1 MVENMPRSKY
11 QVIAALFDIKPVND
25 AGEINVEKI
34 SNVEPLLNLGR
45 KLRIG
50 KTGIA
55 VLKNRVQDARLGFA
69 KDQKSSIL
77 YSANQKPAKN
87 QNKTAPTEAA
97 TFVTNSVGAARSAL
111 IPDRHLKYSLSQP
124 ELKSS
129 ESVDNQKPRFNR
141 AFDSVEDRG
150 CELEKYLNE
159 DIAPEVELASF
170 GVEVVESNAK
180 YEEPEEN
187 YDDILRQINQKIVP
201 VNDSVPMGEPKKR
214 DITDWW
220 QAKQKYQVSSIKP
233 EKPSGPRAF
242 TGYPVPETKKEN
254 PKLKI
259 KFRIPKFKIPKLK
272 LQATSYKL
280 RIPNFSTKKLIIAGL
295 ALIVFGLFTEY
306 GFSVKNEIVLNGNS
320 AVANLESA
328 GENIK
333 KLDFNAASNN
343 FSQAYSDFAEAGDD
357 LNFMGATM
365 SSLIADLPG
374 GTKLKSAKK
383 LVEAGKLM
391 ADAGQA
397 MSQAIEEL
405 AKTNLILLPTLT
417 TSDGS
422 RTSDVRIG
430 SNASIGGISKNLR
443 QALTLSQKNIKEAGK
458 LLADVNADSLPEDKR
473 AGLEE
478 FNSKL
483 PEFEKLITDAVD
495 YSKFLEDFI
504 GTAGT
509 KKYLLLF
516 QNPAELRPTGG
527 FPGSYGIVVFKDG
540 RLQDFRVDDVYNL
553 DGQLKEL
560 YVPPLQL
567 QHITPNW
574 GMRDANWFVDFPVSA
589 RKMSEFYKKES
600 GEDVDGVITF
610 SPQIIS
616 KILEITG
623 PIRMDKYGVTLNSE
637 NFAQTIQEEI
647 EYKADRNQPKKIL
660 VDLAPLMLEK
670 IYSADS
676 DTWMKIFNILVS
688 SVDGKDIL
696 MYFRDLKLQ
705 DFSVTKG
712 FSGQV
717 NQTKGD
723 YLMVTL
729 TNVKGSKTD
738 TVIDSELKVDSIFEG
753 DDVRHRLVL
762 TRTHNGGGTKFGF
775 FNKQNPAYVRVL
787 VPEDAQFL
795 GISGNSRPNFQPLL
809 DYSKTDLHTGQAGFK
824 RDEDLVR
831 FEEKSNYDS
840 ETGVT
845 TYEEAGKREY
855 GFWMLLNPGETK
867 AIELEYRV
875 PGKAAGGEHEFFM
888 QRQPGLEFKKFTL
901 NLISGAEE
909 IGQSSLELKKG
920 DGRYTFSG
928 KLDRDLPVKVI
939 FK

>member
-1 MVENMPRSKY
+1 MPRTRYNVVSAMY
-11 QVIAALFDIKPVND
+11 DIRPVDD
-25 AGEINVEKI
+25 AGFINIEKI
-34 SNVEPLLNLGR
+34 SDVESLLNLGR

-50 KTGIA
+50 KSGQA
-55 VLKNRVQDARLGFA
+55 VLKPNTPVV
-69 KDQKSSIL
+69 K
-77 YSANQKPAKN
+77 KPAR
-87 QNKTAPTEAA
+87 PTREIIENEPES
-97 TFVTNSVGAARSAL
+97 FVQPEPFVQVARKEEFITDTISEVGAPIL
-111 IPDRHLKYSLSQP
+111 L
-124 ELKSS
+124 E
-129 ESVDNQKPRFNR
+129 N
-141 AFDSVEDRG
+141 SVED
-150 CELEKYLNE
+150 LEKFLNE
-159 DIAPEVELASF
+159 DINPATELVAI
-170 GVEVVESNAK
+170 GGEMIRQSNARPR
-180 YEEPEEN
+180 YIPIPMLMPATRERIERSSRRMPVVDEPVDEPVGEPIEEPVPQQHED
-187 YDDILRQINQKIVP
+187 YDRILSEINKPFETATDNFV
-201 VNDSVPMGEPKKR
+201 GEPKKM
-214 DITDWW
+214 DVVDWW
-220 QAKQKYQVSSIKP
+220 EANKQSAGTEYQEPISAPRVIPKKIVPPKPIVRKQIYPPRISLSKASLLPVSL
-233 EKPSGPRAF
+233 
-242 TGYPVPETKKEN
+242 
-254 PKLKI
+254 PKIYL
-259 KFRIPKFKIPKLK
+259 PKFKIPSLK
-272 LQATSYKL
+272 LTSRK
-280 RIPNFSTKKLIIAGL
+280 IIVAGL
-295 ALIVFGLFTEY
+295 TLMLVGLFTEY
-306 GFSVKNEIVLNGNS
+306 GFSMRNEIMHSGNS
-320 AVANLESA
+320 AVQNLESA

-333 KLDFNAASNN
+333 NLDFDAASTN
-343 FSQAYSDFAEAGDD
+343 FSQAYSDFAEAGDN
-357 LNFMGATM
+357 LNFMGATL

-374 GTKLKSAKK
+374 GSKLKSAKK

-397 MSQAIEEL
+397 MSRAIEEL
-405 AKTNLILLPTLT
+405 AKTGLILNPT
-417 TSDGS
+417 GS
-422 RTSDVRIG
+422 S
-430 SNASIGGISKNLR
+430 ASIGSISQNLR
-443 QALTLSQKNIKEAGK
+443 QALVLSQKNIKKAGD
-458 LLADVNADSLPEDKR
+458 LLEDVDADSLPEDKR
-473 AGLEE
+473 ASFEE

-483 PEFEKLITDAVD
+483 PEFEKMITDAVD

-509 KKYLLLF
+509 KKYLLMF

-540 RLQDFRVDDVYNL
+540 KLQDFRVDDVYNL

-560 YVPPLQL
+560 FVPPLQL
-567 QHITPNW
+567 QHITPSW
-574 GMRDANWFVDFPVSA
+574 GMRDVNWFVDFPVSA
-589 RKMSEFYKKES
+589 RKISEFYKKES

-610 SPQIIS
+610 SPQIVS

-637 NFAQTIQEEI
+637 NFSQTIQEEV
-647 EYKADRNQPKKIL
+647 EYKSDKTQPKKIL
-660 VDLAPLMLEK
+660 VDLAPLLLEA

-676 DTWMKIFNILVS
+676 DRWMEIFNILVS

-753 DDVRHRLVL
+753 DDVRHRMVL

-775 FNKQNPAYVRVL
+775 FNKQSPTYVRML
-787 VPEDAQFL
+787 VPDNAEFL
-795 GISGNSRPNFQPLL
+795 GISGNSSPNFTPLM
-809 DYSKTDLHTGQAGFK
+809 DYSKTDFK

-845 TYEEAGKREY
+845 IYEEAGKREY
-855 GFWMLLNPGETK
+855 GFWMILNPGETK
-867 AIELEYRV
+867 VIELEYRV
-875 PGKAAGGEHEFFM
+875 LGKADGKEYEFYI

-901 NLISGAEE
+901 DLISGTAE

-920 DGRYTFSG
+920 GGRYTFSG
-928 KLDRDLPVKVI
+928 KLDRDLPVKII